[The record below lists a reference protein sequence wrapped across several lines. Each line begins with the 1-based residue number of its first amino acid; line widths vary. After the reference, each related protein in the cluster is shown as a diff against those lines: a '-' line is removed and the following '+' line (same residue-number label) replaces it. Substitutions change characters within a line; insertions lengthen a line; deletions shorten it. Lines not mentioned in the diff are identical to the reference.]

1 MKKFSKLLCL
11 VLAMCMVFSMMAAC
25 GATKTEEPKKEETK
39 TEEPKKEETK
49 KEEPKEEDKKEE
61 SAAPA
66 VGKTDIVFA
75 NASDIASIDPH
86 KVSDNT
92 SITMLKHVY
101 CTLLDLD
108 NEGNLIPDLAESYKW
123 TSDTE
128 VVFKLNEKAIFA
140 DGTPIT
146 ANDVKF
152 SLERAKDMAKVK
164 SLVVKLDS
172 VTVDNDHQ
180 VTVKLTEPYAVF
192 IYMLANSRLSI
203 LSEAAVTAAGDAYGD
218 VDNVVASGAYSMAEW
233 AANDHYTL
241 KRNDNYW
248 GEMPVTTSITC
259 RVVPEGNARAIMLET
274 GEVDLVYSVDA
285 TTISSLEG
293 NPDIEL
299 VQGLASSVE
308 VIGFNLENEAL
319 QDERVRQAISMAI
332 NKDEIIA
339 VVQQG
344 NAIAANSIL
353 NKTIPGWSEDV
364 KDLPYDVEKAK
375 ELMKDAGYYD
385 QGITISHYFF
395 NATRNRIAQ
404 MIQAML
410 AEINVTVD
418 ICAVEGSALFDCLGN
433 GDHDTYDISSGNT
446 NFNAD
451 TTFYNMFHSD
461 NIGSSN
467 YIGLN
472 DPEMDERIESIARII
487 DDAERNAAYKE
498 LQQDIMDTAYVVPLY
513 YQISTVGINSELKG
527 FEIAASGCYDLC
539 NLYYEK

>member
-1 MKKFSKLLCL
+1 MEKINKWLCL
-11 VLAMCMVFSMMAAC
+11 LLALCMVMSMLVGC
-25 GATKTEEPKKEETK
+25 GETK
-39 TEEPKKEETK
+39 TDT
-49 KEEPKEEDKKEE
+49 KEE
-61 SAAPA
+61 SKEPSI
-66 VGKTDIVFA
+66 GKTDIVFA

-108 NEGNLIPDLAESYKW
+108 NEGNLIPDLAESYEW
-123 TSDTE
+123 ASDTE
-128 VVFKLNEKAIFA
+128 VVFKLKENATFA
-140 DGTPIT
+140 DGTPIK
-146 ANDVKF
+146 ASDVKF
-152 SLERAKDMAKVK
+152 SLERAKNMAKVK

-172 VTVDNDHQ
+172 VTVDNDYQ
-180 VTVKLTEPYAVF
+180 VTLKLTEPYAVF

-218 VDNVVASGAYSMAEW
+218 VDNVVASGAYIMSEW

-241 KRNDNYW
+241 TRNDNYW
-248 GEMPVTTSITC
+248 GELPVTTSITC
-259 RVVPEGNARAIMLET
+259 RVVPEGTARSIMLET

-293 NPDIEL
+293 NSDVTL

-308 VIGFNLENEAL
+308 VIGFNLNNEAL

-332 NKDEIIA
+332 NKQQIID

-364 KDLPYDVEKAK
+364 ADLPYDVEKAK
-375 ELMKDAGYYD
+375 ELMKEAGYYD
-385 QGITISHYFF
+385 EGITVKHYFF

-418 ICAVEGSALFDCLGN
+418 ICSVEGSALLERIGQ
-433 GDHDTYDISSGNT
+433 GEHDTYDISSGNT

-467 YIGLN
+467 YIFLN
-472 DPEMDERIESIARII
+472 DPDMDERIESIARII
-487 DDAERNAAYKE
+487 DDDERNAAYKE
-498 LQQDIMDTAYVVPLY
+498 LQQDIMDTAYVLPLY
-513 YQISTVGINSELKG
+513 YPISTVGIRSDLKG

-539 NLYYEK
+539 NLYYEG